1 MQTVKLDKQDRAL
14 LKELQ
19 QDCQISNQALA
30 DNVGLS
36 ASVCWRR
43 IKALEKSGIIRRYS
57 AIIDGLAAGMGFQ
70 AIVYVTLFRHEAGN
84 LQNFTTAI
92 ERREEVL
99 ECVATT
105 GDADYHLR
113 VICEDQQAY
122 NRFLEEF
129 LFQIPGISNVKTNL
143 ILKEIKS
150 QAYIPV

>member
-1 MQTVKLDKQDRAL
+1 LKLDKHDRAL

-30 DNVGLS
+30 DRVGLS

-43 IKALEKSGIIRRYS
+43 VNGLEKSGIIRRYS
-57 AIIDGLAAGMGFQ
+57 AVIDGAAAGMGFQ
-70 AIVYVTLFRHEAGN
+70 AVVYVTLIRHESGH
-84 LQNFTTAI
+84 LQKFIAAV

-99 ECVATT
+99 ECLATT

-113 VICEDQQAY
+113 VICQDQQAY
-122 NRFLEEF
+122 NRFLEDF
-129 LFQIPGISNVKTNL
+129 LFQIPGIANVKTNL